1 MFQKDVIYPKPLPGF
16 STNGAGF
23 LGVIIDRIGLVALG
37 STKGTDQV
45 LKKNVQADEGN
56 PGQPRCEVFH

>member
-1 MFQKDVIYPKPLPGF
+1 MSYIQNRFLGSVLTAPV
-16 STNGAGF
+16 F
-23 LGVIIDRIGLVALG
+23 LGVIIDRIRLVTLG